1 MSNIVER
8 IKSELEGNNLSLQS
22 LSKITGISS
31 SQLSKY
37 ANGNYEP
44 SLKNA
49 IIICNHFSC
58 SLDYLFGLD
67 TNKNSFGDL
76 KKENVEL
83 FYKRFKYLIESQ
95 NTNINRISKHT
106 FVNRNCIYHWQN
118 KAIFPKISILAKL
131 AIELNTNIEYLI
143 GRTDIMERNYG
154 I

>member
-8 IKSELEGNNLSLQS
+8 LKDELESNNLSLQS
-22 LSKITGISS
+22 LSKIIGISS

-37 ANGNYEP
+37 ASGNFEP

-49 IIICNHFSC
+49 IIICSHFAC

-67 TNKNSFGDL
+67 TNRNSFGDF

-83 FYKRFKYLIESQ
+83 FYKRFSHLLEVH
-95 NTNINRISKHT
+95 NTNINRVSKHT
-106 FVNRNCIYHWQN
+106 YINRNCIYHWQN
-118 KAIFPKISILAKL
+118 NAIFPKVSILAKL
-131 AIELNTNIEYLI
+131 ATELNTSIEYLI
-143 GRTDIMERNYG
+143 GRTDIEECNYG